1 MQASQPI
8 VVVGTNNDSALT
20 SDNQPMSQ
28 SDSLLRVGETSS
40 VDGVSTESQMM
51 DSMEVDCNT
60 TEHQMPYEQTS
71 IQEVR
76 AQIDRQ
82 FCDDYCG

>member
-1 MQASQPI
+1 MQKIQPVI
-8 VVVGTNNDSALT
+8 VVGTNSDSALT
-20 SDNQPMSQ
+20 SDTQPMSQ
-28 SDSLLRVGETSS
+28 SDSLPRVGEMPS
-40 VDGVSTESQMM
+40 VAGVSTESQMM
-51 DSMEVDCNT
+51 DSMEVDCNA